1 MPTTKKKYTI
11 LYIDDEPHNL
21 RTFKATFK
29 WDYDILTAQSAFD
42 GFDILEK
49 SEVQL
54 IISDQRMAG
63 LSGTEFFKKV
73 VKRFPDPMRIILTG
87 YGELDTIIRAIN
99 DCGIYRYM
107 TKPWKEQDIKKTI
120 EDTLEVYQLRKDK
133 EHLLQELEKAIKNL
147 SAENTYLKEEIQQQ
161 HFSTTIISKNK
172 SFQEKLALIQ
182 KVGPTDSTVLIRGET
197 GTGKELMA
205 RAVHEASPRKD
216 KVLIKVNCAALP
228 ANLIESELFGHERGA
243 FTGATQK
250 RIGRF
255 ELANGGTIFLD
266 EIGELPIDLQ
276 PKLLRVLQEGT
287 LDRVGGTQTINVDV
301 RIIAATNRNLEE
313 EITEGKFRED
323 LFYRLNVFP
332 IYCPP
337 LRERKED
344 IELLVRHFLKKHEA
358 RIGRKIQDISP
369 KTIAKLS
376 EYNYPGNIRE
386 LENLIER
393 FMIIS
398 SGNSLELAD
407 WLPVQ
412 KELPNSDDN
421 FLTMEEME
429 IHHIKNAL
437 RLSKGKVFGTGGAAE
452 KLAMNGKTLDSRLR
466 KLGIKK
472 EDVL

>member
-1 MPTTKKKYTI
+1 M
-11 LYIDDEPHNL
+11 
-21 RTFKATFK
+21 
-29 WDYDILTAQSAFD
+29 
-42 GFDILEK
+42 
-49 SEVQL
+49 
-54 IISDQRMAG
+54 
-63 LSGTEFFKKV
+63 
-73 VKRFPDPMRIILTG
+73 KRFPEPMRVLLTG
-87 YGELDTIIRAIN
+87 YSELDTIMRAVN

-107 TKPWKEQDIKKTI
+107 MKPWKEADIKKTI

-133 EHLLQELEKAIKNL
+133 EHLVQELSKANKKL
-147 SAENTYLKEEIQQQ
+147 AAENTYLKEEIKQQQ
-161 HFSTTIISKNK
+161 FTQSIITKNK
-172 SFQEKLALIQ
+172 TFQEKLALIQ
-182 KVGPTDSTVLIRGET
+182 RVGPTNSTVLIRGET

-205 RAVHEASPRKD
+205 RAIHDASPRKD

-255 ELANGGTIFLD
+255 ELADGGSIFLD

-276 PKLLRVLQEGT
+276 PKLLRALQEGT
-287 LDRVGGTQTINVDV
+287 IDRVGGTQTINVNV

-313 EITEGKFRED
+313 EITNGNFRED

-344 IELLVRHFLKKHEA
+344 IELLVNHFLKKHEA
-358 RIGRKIQDISP
+358 KTGRKITSICP
-369 KTIAKLS
+369 NTLARLYK
-376 EYNYPGNIRE
+376 YNFPGNIRE

-398 SGNSLELAD
+398 NGDCLELSG

-412 KELPNSDDN
+412 KDLPSSDDH

-429 IHHIKNAL
+429 RHHIKNAL
-437 RLSKGKVFGTGGAAE
+437 RLSKGKVFGVDGAAE
-452 KLAMNGKTLDSRLR
+452 RLGMNGKTLDSRLR
-466 KLGIKK
+466 KLGINK
-472 EDVL
+472 ENI

>member
-1 MPTTKKKYTI
+1 MSTTKKKYTI

-29 WDYDILTAQSAFD
+29 WDYHILTAQSAFD

-49 SEVQL
+49 EDVQL

-73 VKRFPDPMRIILTG
+73 MKRFPEPMRIILTG
-87 YGELDTIIRAIN
+87 YSELDTIMRAIN

-107 TKPWKEQDIKKTI
+107 TKPWKEADIKKTI

-133 EHLLQELEKAIKNL
+133 EHLVQELSKANKKL
-147 SAENTYLKEEIQQQ
+147 AAENTYLKEEIEQQQ
-161 HFSTTIISKNK
+161 FTKNIITNNK
-172 SFQEKLALIQ
+172 AFQEKLALIQ
-182 KVGPTDSTVLIRGET
+182 RVGPTNSTVLIRGET

-205 RAVHEASPRKD
+205 RAIHDASPRKD

-255 ELANGGTIFLD
+255 ELADGGSIFLD

-313 EITEGKFRED
+313 EITKGNFRED

-358 RIGRKIQDISP
+358 KIGRKIEEVSP
-369 KTIAKLS
+369 DTITKLS
-376 EYNYPGNIRE
+376 AYNYPGNIRE

-398 SGNSLELAD
+398 NGDSLELSG

-412 KELPNSDDN
+412 KELPSSDDH

-429 IHHIKNAL
+429 IHHIKQAL
-437 RLSKGKVFGTGGAAE
+437 RLSKGKVFGAGGAAE
-452 KLAMNGKTLDSRLR
+452 KLGMNGKTLDSRLR
-466 KLGIKK
+466 KLGINK
-472 EDVL
+472 EDI

>member
-1 MPTTKKKYTI
+1 MPTTKKYTI

-29 WDYDILTAQSAFD
+29 WDYDILTAQSAFE

-49 SEVQL
+49 NEVQL

-73 VKRFPDPMRIILTG
+73 VKRFPEPMRIILTG
-87 YGELDTIIRAIN
+87 YSELDTIIRAIN

-107 TKPWKEQDIKKTI
+107 TKPWKESDIKKTI

-133 EHLLQELEKAIKNL
+133 ERLLEELSKANKKL
-147 SAENTYLKEEIQQQ
+147 SAENSYLKEEIQQQ
-161 HFSTTIISKNK
+161 QSTSFIISKNK
-172 SFQEKLALIQ
+172 PFQKKLALIQ
-182 KVGPTDSTVLIRGET
+182 RVGPTNSTVLIRGET

-205 RAVHEASPRKD
+205 RAIHEASPRKD

-255 ELANGGTIFLD
+255 ELADGGSIFLD

-276 PKLLRVLQEGT
+276 PKLLRALQEGT
-287 LDRVGGTQTINVDV
+287 IDRVGGTQTIKVDV

-313 EITEGKFRED
+313 EITKGQFRED

-358 RIGRKIQDISP
+358 KIGRKIQEVSP
-369 KTIAKLS
+369 ETIAKLS
-376 EYNYPGNIRE
+376 EYNFPGNIRE

-398 SGNSLELAD
+398 TGNSLELSG

-412 KELPNSDDN
+412 KELPSSNDH

-429 IHHIKNAL
+429 IHHIKSAL
-437 RLSKGKVFGTGGAAE
+437 RLSKGKVFGSHGAAE
-452 KLAMNGKTLDSRLR
+452 MLGMNGKTLDSRIR
-466 KLGIKK
+466 KLKIDK
-472 EDVL
+472 EDI

>member
-1 MPTTKKKYTI
+1 MPAKDKKYTI

-29 WDYDILTAQSAFD
+29 WDYHILTAQSAFD

-49 SEVQL
+49 HKVQL

-73 VKRFPDPMRIILTG
+73 MKKYPEPMRIILTG
-87 YGELDTIIRAIN
+87 YSELDTIMRAIN

-107 TKPWKEQDIKKTI
+107 TKPWKEADIKKTI

-133 EHLLQELEKAIKNL
+133 EHLVEELSKANRKL
-147 SAENTYLKEEIQQQ
+147 AAENTYLKEEIQQQ
-161 HFSTTIISKNK
+161 QFTTSIITNNK
-172 SFQEKLALIQ
+172 PFKEKLALIQ
-182 KVGPTDSTVLIRGET
+182 RVGPTNSTVLIRGET

-205 RAVHEASPRKD
+205 RAIHDASPRKD
-216 KVLIKVNCAALP
+216 KALIKVNCAALP

-255 ELANGGTIFLD
+255 ELADGGSIFLD

-313 EITEGKFRED
+313 EITKGNFRED

-344 IELLVRHFLKKHEA
+344 IELLVRYFLKKHEA
-358 RIGRKIQDISP
+358 KIGRKIEEVSP
-369 KTIAKLS
+369 DTIAKLS
-376 EYNYPGNIRE
+376 AYNYPGNIRE

-398 SGNSLELAD
+398 SGNSLELSD

-412 KELPNSDDN
+412 KELPSSDDH

-429 IHHIKNAL
+429 INHIKHAL
-437 RLSKGKVFGTGGAAE
+437 RLSKGKVFGAGGAAE
-452 KLAMNGKTLDSRLR
+452 KLGMNGKTLDSRLR
-466 KLGIKK
+466 KLEINK
-472 EDVL
+472 EDT

>member
-1 MPTTKKKYTI
+1 MPTTNKKYTI

-29 WDYDILTAQSAFD
+29 WDYHILTAQSAFD

-49 SEVQL
+49 NKIQL

-73 VKRFPDPMRIILTG
+73 VKKFPEPMRIILTG
-87 YGELDTIIRAIN
+87 YSELDTIMRAIN

-107 TKPWKEQDIKKTI
+107 TKPWKETDIKKTI

-133 EHLLQELEKAIKNL
+133 ERLLLELSEANNKLA
-147 SAENTYLKEEIQQQ
+147 AENSYLKEEIQQQ
-161 HFSTTIISKNK
+161 HFTTNIISKNK
-172 SFQEKLALIQ
+172 IFQEKLALIQ
-182 KVGPTDSTVLIRGET
+182 RVGPTDSTVLIRGET

-205 RAVHEASPRKD
+205 RAIHDASLRKD

-255 ELANGGTIFLD
+255 ELADGGSIFLD
-266 EIGELPIDLQ
+266 EIGELPVDLQ

-287 LDRVGGTQTINVDV
+287 LDRVGGSQTINIDV

-313 EITEGKFRED
+313 EISKGNFRED

-344 IELLVRHFLKKHEA
+344 IELLVKHFLKKHEA
-358 RIGRKIQDISP
+358 KIGRKFQDVSP
-369 KTIAKLS
+369 EIIAKLS
-376 EYNYPGNIRE
+376 AYNYPGNIRE

-398 SGNSLELAD
+398 NGDSLELSD
-407 WLPVQ
+407 WSPVQ
-412 KELPNSDDN
+412 KELPSSDGH

-437 RLSKGKVFGTGGAAE
+437 RLSKGKVFGSNGAAE

-466 KLGIKK
+466 KLGISK
-472 EDVL
+472 EVD